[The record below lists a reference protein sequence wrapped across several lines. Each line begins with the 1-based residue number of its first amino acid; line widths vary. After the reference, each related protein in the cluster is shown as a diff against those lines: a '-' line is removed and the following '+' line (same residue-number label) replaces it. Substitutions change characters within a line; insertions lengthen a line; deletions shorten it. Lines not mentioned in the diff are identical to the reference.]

1 MSDQNKMA
9 LCAVTS
15 EILRELDKRIM
26 ELVRLDLKKGR
37 HPTQG
42 LRIGSVGRDFFIL
55 VKISLI
61 PTALPLF
68 ELNRWKKNLYPQLS
82 L

>member
-1 MSDQNKMA
+1 MSDQNKVA

-42 LRIGSVGRDFFIL
+42 LRIGSVGRDFFYFGENQ
-55 VKISLI
+55 SYSHGF
-61 PTALPLF
+61 TTF
-68 ELNRWKKNLYPQLS
+68 
-82 L
+82 